1 MVASPYGIR
10 RTVVGNLPDEVA
22 ILVNT
27 TARMENLAVDAIMEK
42 NKKKLI
48 AACYMDPLCSAVLSL
63 SEIEAMC
70 EELFAVNKDFL
81 GDYT

>member
-1 MVASPYGIR
+1 
-10 RTVVGNLPDEVA
+10 
-22 ILVNT
+22 
-27 TARMENLAVDAIMEK
+27 MEK